1 MEGLSRGGKRE
12 LMDMDNTVVIM
23 GGRGWVKVKEGI
35 GGIKMVMGKNKRG
48 GGRERQAID

>member
-1 MEGLSRGGKRE
+1 MEGLRGVGGEE

-35 GGIKMVMGKNKRG
+35 GGIKMVMGKNKQGWG
-48 GGRERQAID
+48 GDKQ